1 MAFLGMEIPR
11 AEPGMRTR
19 RLLAFLIDM
28 MVVLV
33 LVFLVYSFTGE
44 PDYFRVQ
51 AAMDAAQAAG
61 GQDEELT
68 SRMLWE
74 FNHAYGM
81 TLTIA
86 FVYET
91 VMLILTGGS
100 TLGKLLLGLRIL
112 PQNPG
117 RGGILNR
124 LLLCLRSGLKMLSLY
139 VLQGFPFLI
148 CSLSIFANREC
159 RTGFDM
165 AVKTNTVYYRKKGI
179 P

>member
-1 MAFLGMEIPR
+1 
-11 AEPGMRTR
+11 
-19 RLLAFLIDM
+19 

-51 AAMDAAQAAG
+51 ATMYAA
-61 GQDEELT
+61 QDEELT
-68 SRMLWE
+68 SWMFQE

-86 FVYET
+86 FVYEV
-91 VMLILTGGS
+91 VMLILTGGA

-117 RGGILNR
+117 REGILNR

-148 CSLSIFANREC
+148 CSLCIFANREC

-165 AVKTNTVYYRKKGI
+165 AVETNTVYYRKKGLYQDENYDSDTKTKKYRSFLMGKS
-179 P
+179 